1 MRLRGA
7 VSVWGATMSYVYL
20 DHAASTPLDP
30 RVRAALGTA
39 LDEHFA
45 NPSSRHPLG
54 LAASQALA
62 RARRQVAS
70 ALLVEPARVVF
81 TSGGTE
87 AVNLGVLGLA
97 RAARSRG
104 RRVVIGP
111 TEHACVRGAAAAL
124 AREGFEVAV
133 LRLDRDGELDLEDAE
148 TKLTA
153 ETVLVAQMRANN
165 EFGTLYPVEQLARL
179 ARRRAP
185 NARVFVDAVQAVG
198 KLDCALSE
206 LGVDA
211 LALSAHKFHGPKG
224 AGALV
229 LAGQSP
235 LEPLLHG
242 GGQEH
247 GLRSGTENVAACVGL
262 GLALELA
269 ESTRAAQSQR
279 WGALRERLVQRLRTI
294 DGLRV
299 LEPGSRRLPSIVSIV
314 WPGAPAQVRLHHLER
329 HGVFVSAAS
338 ACQASKRELSPA
350 LLALGLSDD
359 EARSTLR
366 VSMGRTTSEADID
379 AAAQAFELVAHELE
393 QAAG

>member
-1 MRLRGA
+1 MKH
-7 VSVWGATMSYVYL
+7 VYL

-30 RVRAALGTA
+30 RVREALAAA
-39 LDEHFA
+39 LDEHYA

-62 RARRQVAS
+62 RARRQVAT
-70 ALLVEPARVVF
+70 ALLVEPRRVVF

-97 RAARSRG
+97 RAARARG

-124 AREGFEVAV
+124 AREGFEVV
-133 LRLDRDGELDLEDAE
+133 TLRLDRAGELDLEDAE
-148 TKLTA
+148 AKLTA
-153 ETVLVAQMRANN
+153 DTVLVAQMRANN

-185 NARVFVDAVQAVG
+185 HARVFVDAVQAVG

-229 LAGQSP
+229 LAADLP
-235 LEPLLHG
+235 LEPLQHG
-242 GGQEH
+242 GGQEQ

-269 ESTRAAQSQR
+269 EAARATQVQR
-279 WGALRERLVQRLRTI
+279 WSALRDRLVQRLTRI
-294 DGLRV
+294 DGLRL
-299 LEPGSRRLPSIVSIV
+299 LEPGARRLPSIVSIL
-314 WPGAPAQVRLHHLER
+314 WPGAPAQVRINHLER

-338 ACQASKRELSPA
+338 ACQAGKRELSPA

-366 VSMGRTTSEADID
+366 VSMGRTSDESDID
-379 AAAQAFELVAHELE
+379 RAAQAFESVAQELE
-393 QAAG
+393 HAAR